1 MTSTLHLG
9 DEDLLQVR
17 FAISPIWEVTNAV
30 RTLIDERSRRRHA
43 PWASAAT
50 AAAARIDLAVL
61 MALHPRRG
69 YVPDFASPPPERG
82 TPSLAS
88 QLEVLR
94 ATPTG
99 RVEAELRRCRS
110 AHRDASARA
119 LLDRLIAD
127 PAGAR
132 ETVAAAIDGVWREVM
147 APLWPQVSG
156 LLEHDVARRSQL
168 LGAHGLRRVIETLHP
183 RVHWRSR
190 SASPLQGML
199 PALPTRSIVVDGGPD
214 HDERQLAG
222 EGLVLMPSAFIW
234 PTVAVIVDPPW
245 QPTIA
250 YPAPGVELLWE
261 PVNEPPAAL
270 ERLLGRTR
278 ALVLAAIEHPLSTTA
293 IARRH
298 SLSAS
303 SVSSHLAALRDA
315 GLAASTRRGHEV
327 LYRRTP
333 LGDRLLSAPAG
344 D

>member
-1 MTSTLHLG
+1 M
-9 DEDLLQVR
+9 
-17 FAISPIWEVTNAV
+17 
-30 RTLIDERSRRRHA
+30 
-43 PWASAAT
+43 
-50 AAAARIDLAVL
+50 
-61 MALHPRRG
+61 
-69 YVPDFASPPPERG
+69 
-82 TPSLAS
+82 
-88 QLEVLR
+88 
-94 ATPTG
+94 
-99 RVEAELRRCRS
+99 
-110 AHRDASARA
+110 
-119 LLDRLIAD
+119 
-127 PAGAR
+127 
-132 ETVAAAIDGVWREVM
+132 
-147 APLWPQVSG
+147 
-156 LLEHDVARRSQL
+156 
-168 LGAHGLRRVIETLHP
+168 
-183 RVHWRSR
+183 
-190 SASPLQGML
+190 
-199 PALPTRSIVVDGGPD
+199 VDGTLDP
-214 HDERQLAG
+214 DERQLAG

-270 ERLLGRTR
+270 ERLLGSTR

>member
-1 MTSTLHLG
+1 VTVTLHLG

-17 FAISPIWEVTNAV
+17 FAISPIWEVVSAV
-30 RTLIDERSRRRHA
+30 RTLVDERSRRHHA
-43 PWASAAT
+43 PWVSSAR
-50 AAAARIDLAVL
+50 AAAARLDLGVL

-69 YVPDFASPPPERG
+69 YVPDFASPPPKRG

-88 QLEVLR
+88 QLEELR
-94 ATPTG
+94 ATPAP
-99 RVEAELRRCRS
+99 RVAAELRRCR
-110 AHRDASARA
+110 ATHRDASARA

-147 APLWPQVSG
+147 APLWPHISG
-156 LLEHDVARRSQL
+156 LLERDIAMRSQQ
-168 LGAHGLRRVIETLHP
+168 LGALGLRRVIETLHP
-183 RVHWRSR
+183 RVHWRGR
-190 SASPLQGML
+190 SASAG
-199 PALPTRSIVVDGGPD
+199 APTHSIVVAGGPGA
-214 HDERQLAG
+214 DERRLAG
-222 EGLVLMPSAFIW
+222 EGLVLMPSAFVW
-234 PTVAVIVDPPW
+234 PAVAVIVDPPW

-261 PVNEPPAAL
+261 PAGGPPQAL

-278 ALVLAAIEHPLSTTA
+278 ALVLAAIERPLSTTA

-333 LGDRLLSAPAG
+333 LGDRLLSEARE
-344 D
+344 